1 MALVSHFGGGFDG
14 PQEHLSS
21 ARKLAAGS
29 STDQAYAILNQPI
42 LDSFPPWRLASTTVL
57 VLVFGALGAAAGIGG
72 GGFFVPLY
80 AFLLGVGAKAA
91 VPMSK
96 ATILGGA
103 IG

>member
-1 MALVSHFGGGFDG
+1 MALVSHFGAETA
-14 PQEHLSS
+14 PQQPMRRL
-21 ARKLAAGS
+21 S
-29 STDQAYAILNQPI
+29 STDEAYAILTQPI
-42 LDSFPPWRLASTTVL
+42 LESFPAWRLAVTTML
-57 VLVFGALGAAAGIGG
+57 VIVFGSLGAAAGIGG